1 MSALDEQVGGNHY
14 KQFKIQPV
22 TFCMVNN
29 IPFAEGNI
37 IKYVVRHSFK
47 NGAEDLDKA
56 IHMLKLLREEKYGT
70 VKNNEGCHD
79 LVPRKVDPFTLYKD
93 QINPI
98 D

>member
-1 MSALDEQVGGNHY
+1 MSALDEQIGGDHY
-14 KQFKIQPV
+14 KRFKIQPV

-47 NGAEDLDKA
+47 NGAQDLDKA
-56 IHMLKLLREEKYGT
+56 IHMLRLLKEETYGLTRE
-70 VKNNEGCHD
+70 
-79 LVPRKVDPFTLYKD
+79 LVGKSDPFQKYKS
-93 QINPI
+93 QINPV